1 MSDFHYVRCIVTGNA
16 LAISKNKGTASV
28 KIALLSAPKDGEAQR
43 PLYCDLWL
51 TENAVERTIQ
61 TLEKALGW
69 TGKSFSELND
79 PVFVDQEVIAVCGWE
94 EDDQGRPREVVKFLN
109 SPAGGAGVKRA
120 ETQDV
125 KAITSKMDGF
135 LKLARANNPLISREP
150 AGY

>member
-1 MSDFHYVRCIVTGNA
+1 MSDFHYVRCTVTGNA

-28 KIALLSAPKDGEAQR
+28 KIALESVPKEDEAKR
-43 PLYCDLWL
+43 SLYCDLWL

-79 PVFVDQEVIAVCGWE
+79 PVFVGQEVIAVCGWE

-120 ETQDV
+120 EARDV

-135 LKLARANNPLISREP
+135 LKLARANNPFASKETQ
-150 AGY
+150 GY